1 MHPSGRTRER
11 TPAFSASAYVLPAL
25 GSNLGPKRTSSA
37 PRCPPAGG
45 RRRGLGGSL
54 PCKWTTVPCWAL
66 GRPWQGLKPE
76 RHRRRAKFDEKGLPG
91 YPHRGLQPP
100 SPFPAG
106 PEARDTDKPRGAP
119 TGVSV
124 WIEGGDARSRS
135 PKVPRSPAPAARQL
149 CAPVGPRGHR
159 QTAGSAAGSPGGPC
173 SGPEPRGRGRAGG
186 VAVWFCFP
194 STPLDKL
201 SPGAGS
207 PGFPRQ
213 PRPPPWVHSPPRPAA
228 RAPRCEPRGGRPG
241 HCAAGGASCGDPC
254 PDPGRAEPRRVG
266 RSLRSRGAPSSG
278 LEPRSGS
285 LCTPVAARR
294 ERGGG
299 PFIYNTEESAFQPSP
314 APTHSR
320 THTHPGAGR
329 VAHLSPKSC

>member
-45 RRRGLGGSL
+45 RRLGGSL
-54 PCKWTTVPCWAL
+54 PCKWTTVPCRVL

-124 WIEGGDARSRS
+124 WIEGGRMPVRVPPKSHGLPPQLPASCAR
-135 PKVPRSPAPAARQL
+135 P
-149 CAPVGPRGHR
+149 
-159 QTAGSAAGSPGGPC
+159 
-173 SGPEPRGRGRAGG
+173 SGPEVTGRQLDRQLEAREGPAQARARGRGRAGG

-194 STPLDKL
+194 STPLAKL

-213 PRPPPWVHSPPRPAA
+213 PRPPPWVHGPPRPAA

-241 HCAAGGASCGDPC
+241 HCAAGGASCGHPC

-266 RSLRSRGAPSSG
+266 RSLRSRGAQSSG

-285 LCTPVAARR
+285 LCTPVAARG
-294 ERGGG
+294 ERGGVPLFATLRKA
-299 PFIYNTEESAFQPSP
+299 PFSP
-314 APTHSR
+314 AQHPR
-320 THTHPGAGR
+320 THAPTRIRAPVGS
-329 VAHLSPKSC
+329 LT